1 MAYNI
6 NYNSDIKIENLI
18 DLDIDED
25 LENLSIDQNIQHNKS
40 SKETEINYP
49 VDLLE
54 ILNKQCY
61 FLQSLALESTF
72 NNTISI
78 AYLNQERII
87 LDIKLSNLLKKCD
100 ELKGNNDSHKE
111 LISDWLNVN
120 LKTYD
125 SIVKQLNGFLNKRE
139 NESVSEDKDSR
150 ELKRLKE
157 REEMILSIQR
167 DKQNLI
173 KEKLE
178 LETMRKRVEMNE
190 QRVLK
195 NQRHFDL
202 IENESSGTFK
212 ENKKIFDFESDSKSL
227 LKLKDTIDYKKYEM
241 IEKQKIFNSE
251 NESESILKQKNTIVY
266 NETDWQDKPKTKQ
279 KIFNKD
285 EVEFKEHLI
294 EVDYK
299 TSTRKDQ
306 QVDSDISSQ
315 CSREHIGNNEM
326 EQKINQ
332 NLFQLFNNQQDLNKK
347 LT

>member
-25 LENLSIDQNIQHNKS
+25 LESLSIDQNIQQNKS
-40 SKETEINYP
+40 SKETEIDYP
-49 VDLLE
+49 EDLLE
-54 ILNKQCY
+54 MLNKQCY

-72 NNTISI
+72 NNTISL

-125 SIVKQLNGFLNKRE
+125 DIIKQLHGFFNRKE
-139 NESVSEDKDSR
+139 NDSVSDSKNSK
-150 ELKRLKE
+150 ELLRLKE
-157 REEMILSIQR
+157 REERILSIQR

-202 IENESSGTFK
+202 FENESSGTYK
-212 ENKKIFDFESDSKSL
+212 ETKKI
-227 LKLKDTIDYKKYEM
+227 IDL
-241 IEKQKIFNSE
+241 E
-251 NESESILKQKNTIVY
+251 NESESKQKLKNTIELNKY
-266 NETDWQDKPKTKQ
+266 EKIEKQNEKQ
-279 KIFNKD
+279 KLFNLMSKD
-285 EVEFKEHLI
+285 EIKFKEDLNK
-294 EVDYK
+294 VDYK

-306 QVDSDISSQ
+306 QIDSDISSLH
-315 CSREHIGNNEM
+315 SNREHIGNNEM

-332 NLFQLFNNQQDLNKK
+332 NL
-347 LT
+347 